1 MSSDR
6 ILMILMTAVAILAVV
21 PAVPGGEYAALILVG
36 LGLISGFMN
45 PEDDLLTRLA
55 YIVVAVALPTV
66 ANSLD
71 AIPVVGGFVN
81 STESVVGFRFVG
93 LELFGFECKLQCF
106 NVAVLPKQ
114 QGGEVAMGSGH
125 GRFVGQSLAEGLLRL
140 IGRPVWWRTVPR
152 FRWAS
157 AKAGSAAMA
166 RR

>member
-45 PEDDLLTRLA
+45 PEDDLLTRLVL
-55 YIVVAVALPTV
+55 IVVAVALPTI

-81 STESVVGFRFVG
+81 SI
-93 LELFGFECKLQCF
+93 LD
-106 NVAVLPKQ
+106 NVAVAIAGIVVANVLLQIYARLMPADDSSSSAGD
-114 QGGEVAMGSGH
+114 GGGYSSE
-125 GRFVGQSLAEGLLRL
+125 
-140 IGRPVWWRTVPR
+140 
-152 FRWAS
+152 
-157 AKAGSAAMA
+157 
-166 RR
+166 

>member
-55 YIVVAVALPTV
+55 MIVVAVALPTV

-71 AIPVVGGFVN
+71 AIPMVGGYVN
-81 STESVVGFRFVG
+81 SI
-93 LELFGFECKLQCF
+93 LD
-106 NVAVLPKQ
+106 NVAVAIAGIVVANVLLQIYGRLMPADDSSASSSAGD
-114 QGGEVAMGSGH
+114 GGGYSSE
-125 GRFVGQSLAEGLLRL
+125 
-140 IGRPVWWRTVPR
+140 
-152 FRWAS
+152 
-157 AKAGSAAMA
+157 
-166 RR
+166 

>member
-45 PEDDLLTRLA
+45 PEDDLLTRLVL
-55 YIVVAVALPTV
+55 IVVAVTLPTI

-81 STESVVGFRFVG
+81 SI
-93 LELFGFECKLQCF
+93 LD
-106 NVAVLPKQ
+106 NVAVAIAGIVVANVLLQIYGRLMPADDSSASSSAGD
-114 QGGEVAMGSGH
+114 GGGYSSE
-125 GRFVGQSLAEGLLRL
+125 
-140 IGRPVWWRTVPR
+140 
-152 FRWAS
+152 
-157 AKAGSAAMA
+157 
-166 RR
+166 

>member
-55 YIVVAVALPTV
+55 LIVVAVALPTV

-81 STESVVGFRFVG
+81 SI
-93 LELFGFECKLQCF
+93 LD
-106 NVAVLPKQ
+106 NVAVAIAGIVVANVLLQIYGRLMPADDSSASSSAGD
-114 QGGEVAMGSGH
+114 GGGYSSE
-125 GRFVGQSLAEGLLRL
+125 
-140 IGRPVWWRTVPR
+140 
-152 FRWAS
+152 
-157 AKAGSAAMA
+157 
-166 RR
+166 

>member
-45 PEDDLLTRLA
+45 PEDDLLTRLVL
-55 YIVVAVALPTV
+55 IVVAVALPTI

-81 STESVVGFRFVG
+81 SI
-93 LELFGFECKLQCF
+93 LD
-106 NVAVLPKQ
+106 NVAVAIAGIVVANVLLQIYARLMPADDSGSSA
-114 QGGEVAMGSGH
+114 GGGGGYTSSE
-125 GRFVGQSLAEGLLRL
+125 
-140 IGRPVWWRTVPR
+140 
-152 FRWAS
+152 
-157 AKAGSAAMA
+157 
-166 RR
+166 

>member
-55 YIVVAVALPTV
+55 MIVVAVALPTI

-71 AIPVVGGFVN
+71 AIPVVGGIVN
-81 STESVVGFRFVG
+81 SI
-93 LELFGFECKLQCF
+93 LD
-106 NVAVLPKQ
+106 NVAVAIAGIVVANVLLQIYARLMPADDSGSSA
-114 QGGEVAMGSGH
+114 GGGGGYSSE
-125 GRFVGQSLAEGLLRL
+125 
-140 IGRPVWWRTVPR
+140 
-152 FRWAS
+152 
-157 AKAGSAAMA
+157 
-166 RR
+166 

>member
-45 PEDDLLTRLA
+45 PEDDLLTRLVL
-55 YIVVAVALPTV
+55 IVVAVALPTI

-81 STESVVGFRFVG
+81 SI
-93 LELFGFECKLQCF
+93 LD
-106 NVAVLPKQ
+106 NVAVAIAGIVVANVLLQIYARLMPADDSGSSA
-114 QGGEVAMGSGH
+114 GGGGGYSSE
-125 GRFVGQSLAEGLLRL
+125 
-140 IGRPVWWRTVPR
+140 
-152 FRWAS
+152 
-157 AKAGSAAMA
+157 
-166 RR
+166 

>member
-45 PEDDLLTRLA
+45 PEDDLLTRLVL
-55 YIVVAVALPTV
+55 IVVAVALPTI

-81 STESVVGFRFVG
+81 SI
-93 LELFGFECKLQCF
+93 LD
-106 NVAVLPKQ
+106 NVAVAIAGIVVANVLLQIYARLMPADDSGSSAGD
-114 QGGEVAMGSGH
+114 GGGGGGGYSSE
-125 GRFVGQSLAEGLLRL
+125 
-140 IGRPVWWRTVPR
+140 
-152 FRWAS
+152 
-157 AKAGSAAMA
+157 
-166 RR
+166 

>member
-45 PEDDLLTRLA
+45 PEDDLLTRLVL
-55 YIVVAVALPTV
+55 IVVAVALPTI

-81 STESVVGFRFVG
+81 NF
-93 LELFGFECKLQCF
+93 LD
-106 NVAVLPKQ
+106 NVAVAIAGIVVANVLLQIYARLMPADDSGSSA
-114 QGGEVAMGSGH
+114 GGGGGYSSE
-125 GRFVGQSLAEGLLRL
+125 
-140 IGRPVWWRTVPR
+140 
-152 FRWAS
+152 
-157 AKAGSAAMA
+157 
-166 RR
+166 

>member
-55 YIVVAVALPTV
+55 MIVVAVALPTV

-81 STESVVGFRFVG
+81 SI
-93 LELFGFECKLQCF
+93 LD
-106 NVAVLPKQ
+106 NVAVAIAGIVVANVLLQIYGRLMPADDSSASSSAGD
-114 QGGEVAMGSGH
+114 GGGYSSE
-125 GRFVGQSLAEGLLRL
+125 
-140 IGRPVWWRTVPR
+140 
-152 FRWAS
+152 
-157 AKAGSAAMA
+157 
-166 RR
+166 

>member
-55 YIVVAVALPTV
+55 MIVVAVALPTV

-81 STESVVGFRFVG
+81 SI
-93 LELFGFECKLQCF
+93 LD
-106 NVAVLPKQ
+106 NVAVAIAGIVVANMLLQIYARLMPADDSGSSA
-114 QGGEVAMGSGH
+114 GGGGGYSSE
-125 GRFVGQSLAEGLLRL
+125 
-140 IGRPVWWRTVPR
+140 
-152 FRWAS
+152 
-157 AKAGSAAMA
+157 
-166 RR
+166 

>member
-45 PEDDLLTRLA
+45 PEDDLLTRLVL
-55 YIVVAVALPTV
+55 IVVAVALPTI

-81 STESVVGFRFVG
+81 SI
-93 LELFGFECKLQCF
+93 LD
-106 NVAVLPKQ
+106 NVAVAIAGIVVANFLLQIYARLMPADDSGSSA
-114 QGGEVAMGSGH
+114 GGGGGYSSE
-125 GRFVGQSLAEGLLRL
+125 
-140 IGRPVWWRTVPR
+140 
-152 FRWAS
+152 
-157 AKAGSAAMA
+157 
-166 RR
+166 

>member
-66 ANSLD
+66 ADSLD

-81 STESVVGFRFVG
+81 SI
-93 LELFGFECKLQCF
+93 LD
-106 NVAVLPKQ
+106 NVAVGIAGVVVANMLLQIYARLMPADDSGSSA
-114 QGGEVAMGSGH
+114 GGGGGYSSE
-125 GRFVGQSLAEGLLRL
+125 
-140 IGRPVWWRTVPR
+140 
-152 FRWAS
+152 
-157 AKAGSAAMA
+157 
-166 RR
+166 

>member
-66 ANSLD
+66 ADSLD
-71 AIPVVGGFVN
+71 AIPVVGGIVN
-81 STESVVGFRFVG
+81 SI
-93 LELFGFECKLQCF
+93 LD
-106 NVAVLPKQ
+106 NVAVAIAGIVVANVLLQIYARLMPADDSGSSA
-114 QGGEVAMGSGH
+114 GGGGGYSSE
-125 GRFVGQSLAEGLLRL
+125 
-140 IGRPVWWRTVPR
+140 
-152 FRWAS
+152 
-157 AKAGSAAMA
+157 
-166 RR
+166 

>member
-55 YIVVAVALPTV
+55 MIVVAVALPTV

-81 STESVVGFRFVG
+81 SI
-93 LELFGFECKLQCF
+93 LD
-106 NVAVLPKQ
+106 NVAVAIAGIVVANVLLQIYGRLMPADDSSASSSAGD
-114 QGGEVAMGSGH
+114 GGGFSSE
-125 GRFVGQSLAEGLLRL
+125 
-140 IGRPVWWRTVPR
+140 
-152 FRWAS
+152 
-157 AKAGSAAMA
+157 
-166 RR
+166 

>member
-55 YIVVAVALPTV
+55 LIVVAVALPTV

-81 STESVVGFRFVG
+81 SI
-93 LELFGFECKLQCF
+93 LD
-106 NVAVLPKQ
+106 NVAVAIAGIVVANVLLQIYARLMPADDSGSSA
-114 QGGEVAMGSGH
+114 GGGGGYSSE
-125 GRFVGQSLAEGLLRL
+125 
-140 IGRPVWWRTVPR
+140 
-152 FRWAS
+152 
-157 AKAGSAAMA
+157 
-166 RR
+166 

>member
-55 YIVVAVALPTV
+55 MIVVAVALPTV

-81 STESVVGFRFVG
+81 SI
-93 LELFGFECKLQCF
+93 LD
-106 NVAVLPKQ
+106 NVAVAIAGIVVANVLLQIYARLMPADDSGSSA
-114 QGGEVAMGSGH
+114 GGGGGYSSE
-125 GRFVGQSLAEGLLRL
+125 
-140 IGRPVWWRTVPR
+140 
-152 FRWAS
+152 
-157 AKAGSAAMA
+157 
-166 RR
+166 

>member
-45 PEDDLLTRLA
+45 PEDDLLTRLVL
-55 YIVVAVALPTV
+55 IVVAVALPTI

-81 STESVVGFRFVG
+81 SI
-93 LELFGFECKLQCF
+93 LD
-106 NVAVLPKQ
+106 NVAVGIAGVVVANMLLQIYARLMPADDSGSSA
-114 QGGEVAMGSGH
+114 GGGGGYSSE
-125 GRFVGQSLAEGLLRL
+125 
-140 IGRPVWWRTVPR
+140 
-152 FRWAS
+152 
-157 AKAGSAAMA
+157 
-166 RR
+166 

>member
-45 PEDDLLTRLA
+45 PEDDLLTRLVL
-55 YIVVAVALPTV
+55 IVLAVALPTI

-81 STESVVGFRFVG
+81 NI
-93 LELFGFECKLQCF
+93 LD
-106 NVAVLPKQ
+106 NVAVAIAGIVVANVLLQIYARLMPADDSGSSA
-114 QGGEVAMGSGH
+114 GGGGGYSSE
-125 GRFVGQSLAEGLLRL
+125 
-140 IGRPVWWRTVPR
+140 
-152 FRWAS
+152 
-157 AKAGSAAMA
+157 
-166 RR
+166 